1 MALVSSTSIPSIPRS
16 VLAASCRA
24 CCAASRHDCDE
35 TPTRSIVLMT
45 ATLRLLSV
53 PVPAD
58 CRRPLSTVRV
68 EPFREPERA
77 PLVSQAPLVERHRQR
92 AVHVGV
98 EQTDDGAALA

>member
-1 MALVSSTSIPSIPRS
+1 MP
-16 VLAASCRA
+16 
-24 CCAASRHDCDE
+24 
-35 TPTRSIVLMT
+35 
-45 ATLRLLSV
+45 ATLILLSI

-77 PLVSQAPLVERHRQR
+77 PLVSQAPLVERDRQR

-98 EQTDDGAALA
+98 EQTDDGAALASPGLGLFHQPAPIPRRRWGSATPSAFTMSRASVTSLTIC